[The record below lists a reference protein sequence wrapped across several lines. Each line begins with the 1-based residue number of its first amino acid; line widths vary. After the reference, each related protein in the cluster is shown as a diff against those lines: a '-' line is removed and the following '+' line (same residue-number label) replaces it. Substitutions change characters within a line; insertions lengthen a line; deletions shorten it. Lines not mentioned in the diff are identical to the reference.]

1 MAVASPMPL
10 FGGSPQSD
18 QLPALPSKAT
28 HAWFHPLPETPPCPS
43 GGCWASRDFQELAL
57 PLARSSLRF
66 QLCPSGNGDILSY
79 EDANRAM
86 QTGVAGIMIA
96 R

>member
-1 MAVASPMPL
+1 MTAASPMPL
-10 FGGSPQSD
+10 FGGSPV
-18 QLPALPSKAT
+18 LAKAVRLDP
-28 HAWFHPLPETPPCPS
+28 PLPPMGVAGLAGTPLERP
-43 GGCWASRDFQELAL
+43 RDT
-57 PLARSSLRF
+57 S
-66 QLCPSGNGDILSY
+66 LCPSGNGDILSY